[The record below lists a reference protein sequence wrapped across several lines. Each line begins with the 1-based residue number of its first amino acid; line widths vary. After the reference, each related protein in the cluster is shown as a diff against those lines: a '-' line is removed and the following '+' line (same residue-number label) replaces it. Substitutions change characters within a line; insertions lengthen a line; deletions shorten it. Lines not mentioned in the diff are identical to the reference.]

1 MAYNVIFTLTSA
13 GLDSGPF
20 NISGTTSSNVTVE
33 IANNVSKSTLQAGYE
48 VTISNDNITGG
59 TVASTGVCTNTQP
72 WVKPT
77 GVTPTPTPP
86 ASICYTY
93 TYDGQTPPNGVSVRY
108 RDTTDTVVTIL
119 IASSNPNDP
128 VLATMDNGDGTF
140 TAAICVRQGGAYAIP
155 TCVVGGLEQ
164 PCPDTWIEGG
174 SCTTNGECFLN

>member
-59 TVASTGVCTNTQP
+59 TVASTGVCTNTQS

-77 GVTPTPTPP
+77 GATPTPTPNSITTYGPGSGYGNLP
-86 ASICYTY
+86 AGACNDATINNRTLYSSCDPGSFGVGCIVYV
-93 TYDGQTPPNGVSVRY
+93 DGAGNTPLTGYNYVF
-108 RDTTDTVVTIL
+108 I
-119 IASSNPNDP
+119 
-128 VLATMDNGDGTF
+128 
-140 TAAICVRQGGAYAIP
+140 
-155 TCVVGGLEQ
+155 GGLLSTWDINSSTGQIIAYSSEQ
-164 PCPDTWIEGG
+164 C
-174 SCTTNGECFLN
+174 